1 MLLFQDQLLFHVIL
15 YTCFIQVDIKVE
27 TWLKYLKHFVH
38 DQLPLKINIYI
49 GMIMGDV
56 TVSWDL
62 MLLLSQ

>member
-1 MLLFQDQLLFHVIL
+1 MLLFQDQLFHVIL
-15 YTCFIQVDIKVE
+15 YTCFIQVDVKVE

-38 DQLPLKINIYI
+38 DHLPLKINIYI

>member
-1 MLLFQDQLLFHVIL
+1 MLLFQDQLFHVIL
-15 YTCFIQVDIKVE
+15 YTCLIQVDIKVE

-49 GMIMGDV
+49 GMIMGGV

>member
-1 MLLFQDQLLFHVIL
+1 MLLFQDQLFHVIL

-49 GMIMGDV
+49 GTIMGDV

>member
-1 MLLFQDQLLFHVIL
+1 MLLFQDQLFHVIL

-27 TWLKYLKHFVH
+27 TWLKYWKHFVH
-38 DQLPLKINIYI
+38 DQLPLKTNIYI